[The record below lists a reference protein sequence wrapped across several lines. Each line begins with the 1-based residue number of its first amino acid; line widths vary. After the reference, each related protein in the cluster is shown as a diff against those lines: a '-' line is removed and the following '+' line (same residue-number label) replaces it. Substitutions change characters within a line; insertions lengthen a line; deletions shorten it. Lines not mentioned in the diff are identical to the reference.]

1 MSSKSQN
8 ARISLNISPTCHP
21 EIDDLSE
28 KVNQIMEVNL
38 LADLVKK
45 PRTHEKNYDIHNC
58 LQSSMH

>member
-21 EIDDLSE
+21 EIDDLYE

-45 PRTHEKNYDIHNC
+45 TRTPCAIHN
-58 LQSSMH
+58 LEWLAII